1 MNRKVIT
8 TVGTSLFQ
16 NYFRTNSDAR
26 NYFDKLKNKSAT
38 ECWDEYAKLGHIGK
52 LKQTVWKMLE
62 HRGDPSFSAET
73 QSLLKIKSLVKED
86 LTVFL
91 IATDTILSRLSAEII
106 REWFQIHYSDWNI
119 NFSPNPGHD
128 LIKGLQVQNLSL
140 YKKEGFPNLI
150 SRIRKIANNGAYWDD
165 IAFNLTGGYKGI
177 IPVLTTI
184 AQVEGVPCYYLFQE
198 DEESNPDLIEIPAVP
213 LQINT
218 DIFEAYYDE
227 FQKISSD
234 FFSPNDFSSEF
245 KRSAAPLLYE
255 EDGFLHLNEF
265 CRILWD
271 KFVDTHFVYYALPDV
286 QNHIMAQPDL
296 KNMLFSDFHKKE
308 LRAKNNVAED
318 SHLTVCKK
326 FRNEQRIYYFEI
338 ETVIYIYKAFGNGQ
352 HDDHKRYINQTLR
365 NSSFK
370 ESVIQKSKR
379 FIINLS

>member
-1 MNRKVIT
+1 MSRKVIT

-16 NYFRTNSDAR
+16 NYFRANSEAK

-38 ECWDEYAKLGHIGK
+38 DSWEEYSGLGHIGK
-52 LKQTVWKMLE
+52 LKQAVWKVIKNS
-62 HRGDPSFSAET
+62 GDPSISAET
-73 QSLLKIKSLVKED
+73 QSLFKIKSFIKED

-91 IATDTILSRLSAEII
+91 IATDTILSRLAAEILM
-106 REWFQIHYSDWNI
+106 EWYQAHYSDWEI
-119 NFSPNPGHD
+119 NFSSQPGHD

-140 YKKEGFPNLI
+140 YKREGFPNLI
-150 SRIRKIANNGAYWDD
+150 SRIRKIANDGVYWDD

-184 AQVEGVPCYYLFQE
+184 AQVERVPCYYLFQE
-198 DEESNPDLIEIPAVP
+198 DDESHPDLIEIPAVP
-213 LQINT
+213 LQIKT
-218 DIFEAYYDE
+218 DLFEVYYDE

-234 FFSPNDFSSEF
+234 LLPPNDFSPEF
-245 KRSAAPLLYE
+245 RKAAATLLYE
-255 EDGFLHLNEF
+255 DDGFLQLNEF

-271 KFVDTHFVYYALPDV
+271 KFVETHFVYYALPDV
-286 QNHIMAQPDL
+286 QNHIMAQTDL

-326 FRNEQRIYYFEI
+326 FRNEQRIYYFEKD
-338 ETVIYIYKAFGNGQ
+338 TVIYIYKAFGNGQ

-365 NSSFK
+365 NSSFE
-370 ESVIQKSKR
+370 ESVIQKSER
-379 FIINLS
+379 FIINTA